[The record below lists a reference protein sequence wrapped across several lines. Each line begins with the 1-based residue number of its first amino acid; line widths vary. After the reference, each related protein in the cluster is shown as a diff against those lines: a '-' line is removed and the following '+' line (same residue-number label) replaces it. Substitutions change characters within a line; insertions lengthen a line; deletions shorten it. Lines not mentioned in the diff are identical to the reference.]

1 MALTRDF
8 KETVKARAD
17 KDPAFRQALVVEAIT
32 SMLEGDVEIGKS
44 ILRDYVN
51 ATIGFRGLAEGLGG
65 DRDPKSLMRML
76 SDGGN
81 PRMHNVFEILKFC
94 QQNEG
99 ITLDISPQV
108 KPERSRKAPRS
119 GQSA

>member
-1 MALTRDF
+1 MLHDIELEGQLERLCGEIKDPRGEIKDPQRDQRPPGSF
-8 KETVKARAD
+8 PFSKETVKARAD

-65 DRDPKSLMRML
+65 DRDP
-76 SDGGN
+76 
-81 PRMHNVFEILKFC
+81 
-94 QQNEG
+94 
-99 ITLDISPQV
+99 
-108 KPERSRKAPRS
+108 
-119 GQSA
+119 

>member
-1 MALTRDF
+1 MALTREF
-8 KETVKARAD
+8 KDTVKTRAD
-17 KDPAFRQALVVEAIT
+17 KDPAFRRALIVEAVT
-32 SMLEGDVEIGKS
+32 SLLEGDVEIGKS
-44 ILRDYVN
+44 ILRNYVN

-81 PRMHNVFEILKFC
+81 PRMNNVFEILKFC

-99 ITLDISPQV
+99 ITLEINPHVTS
-108 KPERSRKAPRS
+108 ERKRKASSSR
-119 GQSA
+119 QTA